1 MGEWEVDT
9 KVGCFVLNVWRTGY
23 WFGLRM
29 VMRIILSKYVGDI
42 ENMKPKGQGTIT
54 SPDGDKYE
62 GEFKYGKKHGQG
74 TFTSP
79 DGYSYTGRWNEGNPN
94 GLGTETIF

>member
-1 MGEWEVDT
+1 MENGI
-9 KVGCFVLNVWRTGY
+9 LVWSENGNEDYRT
-23 WFGLRM
+23 
-29 VMRIILSKYVGDI
+29 KYVGNI

-79 DGYSYTGRWNEGNPN
+79 DGHKYVGE
-94 GLGTETIF
+94 F